1 MTQLA
6 IPAALNQ
13 LRDYTFTYFPWTDWS
28 SFFRPTFNFGCNVE
42 DAPTEKAVLDKVGSY
57 GSQLN
62 RILDALVVL
71 VDEELVSGGPKDSDP
86 KAADAKKE
94 ALYVLKRLAAD
105 ADKASTLAAQ
115 KA

>member
-1 MTQLA
+1 MAPPT

-28 SFFRPTFNFGCNVE
+28 GFFRPTFNFGCNVE
-42 DAPTEKAVLDKVGSY
+42 DADTEKAVLNKVGSY

-71 VDEELVSGGPKDSDP
+71 VDDELANGGPKDADP
-86 KAADAKKE
+86 KAVEAKKE
-94 ALYVLKRLAAD
+94 ALYVLKRLARD
-105 ADKASTLAAQ
+105 ADEASTLAEQ
-115 KA
+115 GT